1 MPNMRLKSASFIL
14 LGLLLGGAASG
25 KSTDRNQPMEISA
38 DRSDAL
44 LTDDGESSI
53 SGNVN
58 ISQGSLQIKADN
70 AVVSRVKGET
80 VKVTL
85 NGTPARMQQMNDN
98 GELMKASAKQIVY
111 LLNAE
116 QVSLLGNV
124 IIDQPRG
131 SMRGESI
138 RYDIKSGR
146 LTGGGDGT
154 RVQMRLEPKTPVK
167 K

>member
-1 MPNMRLKSASFIL
+1 MRQKTANTIL
-14 LGLLLGGAASG
+14 LCLLLSGAAIG
-25 KSTDRNQPMEISA
+25 KSTDRNQAMDISA

-53 SGNVN
+53 SGNVS
-58 ISQGSLQIKADN
+58 ISQGSLQISAEQ
-70 AVVSRVKGET
+70 AVVTRVKGEA

-85 NGTPARMQQMNDN
+85 SGSPARMQQMNDS

-111 LLNAE
+111 MLSAE
-116 QVSLLGNV
+116 QIDLLGNV
-124 IIDQPRG
+124 VIDQPRG

-146 LTGGGDGT
+146 LTGGGDGS
-154 RVQMRLEPKTPVK
+154 RIQMRLEPKAPVK

>member
-1 MPNMRLKSASFIL
+1 MRQKTVNTIL
-14 LGLLLGGAASG
+14 LCLLLSGAAFG
-25 KSTDRNQPMEISA
+25 KSSDRNQAMDISA

-53 SGNVN
+53 SGNVS
-58 ISQGSLQIKADN
+58 ISQGSLQISADQ
-70 AVVSRVKGET
+70 AVITRVKGDT

-85 NGTPARMQQMNDN
+85 SGAPARMQQMNDN

-111 LLNAE
+111 LLSAE
-116 QVSLLGNV
+116 QISLLGNV
-124 IIDQPRG
+124 VIDQPRG

-138 RYDIKSGR
+138 RYDMKSGR
-146 LTGGGDGT
+146 LTGGGDGS

>member
-1 MPNMRLKSASFIL
+1 MRPTTASFIL
-14 LGLLLGGAASG
+14 IGLLLGGAAAG

>member
-1 MPNMRLKSASFIL
+1 MRQKTVNLFL
-14 LGLLLGGAASG
+14 LCVLLSG
-25 KSTDRNQPMEISA
+25 QAFAKSTDRAEGMDISA

-53 SGNVN
+53 SGNVT
-58 ISQGSLQIKADN
+58 ITQGSLQIKADK
-70 AVVSRVKGET
+70 ALVTRTKGDT
-80 VKVTL
+80 SKVTL
-85 NGTPARMQQMNDN
+85 TGNPARMQQINDN
-98 GELMKASAKQIVY
+98 GELMKASAKQITY
-111 LLNAE
+111 FILTE
-116 QVSLLGNV
+116 QISLSGNV

-154 RVQMRLEPKTPVK
+154 RIQMRLEPKTQVK

>member
-1 MPNMRLKSASFIL
+1 MRQKTVNTIL
-14 LGLLLGGAASG
+14 LCLLLSGAAFG
-25 KSTDRNQPMEISA
+25 KSSDRNQAMDISA

-53 SGNVN
+53 SGNVS
-58 ISQGSLQIKADN
+58 ISQGSLQIK
-70 AVVSRVKGET
+70 
-80 VKVTL
+80 VTL
-85 NGTPARMQQMNDN
+85 SGAPARMQQMNDN

-111 LLNAE
+111 LLSAE
-116 QVSLLGNV
+116 QISLLGNV
-124 IIDQPRG
+124 VIDQPRG

-138 RYDIKSGR
+138 RYDMKSGR
-146 LTGGGDGT
+146 LTGGGDGS

>member
-1 MPNMRLKSASFIL
+1 MRQKTANTIL
-14 LGLLLGGAASG
+14 LCLLLSGAAFG
-25 KSTDRNQPMEISA
+25 KSSDRNQAMDISA

-53 SGNVN
+53 SGNVS
-58 ISQGSLQIKADN
+58 ISQGSLQISAEQ
-70 AVVSRVKGET
+70 AVVTRVNGDT

-85 NGTPARMQQMNDN
+85 SGAPARMQQMNDN

-111 LLNAE
+111 MLNTE
-116 QVSLLGNV
+116 QISLLGGV
-124 IIDQPRG
+124 VIDQPRG

-138 RYDIKSGR
+138 RYDMKSGR
-146 LTGGGDGT
+146 LTGGGDGS
-154 RVQMRLEPKTPVK
+154 RIRMRLEPKTPVK

>member
-1 MPNMRLKSASFIL
+1 MRLKTASFIL
-14 LGLLLGGAASG
+14 TGLLLGGAASG

-85 NGTPARMQQMNDN
+85 NGAPARMQQMNDN

-124 IIDQPRG
+124 VIDQPRG